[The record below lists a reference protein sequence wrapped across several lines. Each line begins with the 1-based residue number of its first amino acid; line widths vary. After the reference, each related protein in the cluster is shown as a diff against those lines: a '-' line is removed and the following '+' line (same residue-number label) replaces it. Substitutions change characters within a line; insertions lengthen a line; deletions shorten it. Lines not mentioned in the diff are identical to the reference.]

1 MKKSCLLAA
10 ACDCVCLISMAGTP
24 AFGSTTYDITTI
36 GLTDAEHT
44 RSTGNYRES
53 HAQYLNKAGQA
64 LGYASRFNGITST
77 GRSVW
82 LYDGMTTLNI
92 GLTDAG
98 HTNSSTGYQGNEAM
112 RLNEAGQALG
122 HASRFNGATSTGSS
136 AWLYN
141 GTTTQEI
148 GLTDAGHTNSSTGYQ
163 SNNADYLNEAGQV
176 LGHASRFNGI
186 TYTGR
191 SAWLY
196 DGMTTLNIGL
206 TDAGHTNSSTGY
218 QENYAYPLNEA
229 GQALG
234 RAERYNGATS
244 VGQSVWLYNGTTT
257 LNIGLTDAGHTN
269 SSTSYQYN
277 NADDLNEAGQVV
289 GIAERYNGAMS
300 TGMSAWLYN
309 GTTTQEIGLTDA
321 GHTNSSTGYQYNY
334 ANRLNEAGQALGF
347 AERFNGTTSVG
358 QSAWLYNGTTTQEI
372 GLMDAGHT
380 NSSTGYQH
388 NYANRLNE
396 AGQAAGYANR
406 FNGTTSVGQSAW
418 LYNGTTTLNIG
429 LTDAGHT
436 DSSTGYQYND
446 AYRLNEAGQV
456 AGFAERYNGAT
467 YTGQSAWFYD
477 ATINQTYSMDLSINP
492 TDGYASSNFL
502 YLGDDGLGLGY
513 YSLFD
518 TGGSDL
524 GIRAFSF
531 TVEDGVLDLGSLVAD
546 LSGEGWLYLAD
557 AIRANGAGQIIGS
570 GLLDD
575 MTSGSVAYL
584 LTPPDTDSD
593 GVPDGSDNCTDVANV
608 DQLDTDSDGYGN
620 LCDGDLNN
628 DGSTNTLDLN
638 LYKLAHRS
646 ALGDANYD
654 VDVDFNG
661 DGSINT
667 LDLNIYKGLHRKPP
681 GPSCCAP

>member
-10 ACDCVCLISMAGTP
+10 ACDCVCLISMAGAP

-53 HAQYLNKAGQA
+53 HAQYLNEAGQA
-64 LGYASRFNGITST
+64 LGYASRFNGITYT
-77 GRSVW
+77 GRSAW

-122 HASRFNGATSTGSS
+122 TASRFNGATSTGSS

-176 LGHASRFNGI
+176 LGHASRFNGA
-186 TYTGR
+186 TSTGR
-191 SAWLY
+191 
-196 DGMTTLNIGL
+196 
-206 TDAGHTNSSTGY
+206 
-218 QENYAYPLNEA
+218 
-229 GQALG
+229 
-234 RAERYNGATS
+234 
-244 VGQSVWLYNGTTT
+244 
-257 LNIGLTDAGHTN
+257 
-269 SSTSYQYN
+269 
-277 NADDLNEAGQVV
+277 
-289 GIAERYNGAMS
+289 
-300 TGMSAWLYN
+300 SAWLYN

-321 GHTNSSTGYQYNY
+321 GHTNSSTGYQYNE
-334 ANRLNEAGQALGF
+334 ADLLNEAGQAVGT
-347 AERFNGTTSVG
+347 ANRYNGATSTG
-358 QSAWLYNGTTTQEI
+358 QSAWLYNGTTTQEV
-372 GLMDAGHT
+372 GLTDAGHT
-380 NSSTGYQH
+380 NSSTGYQY
-388 NYANRLNE
+388 NEADLLNE
-396 AGQAAGYANR
+396 AGQA
-406 FNGTTSVGQSAW
+406 V
-418 LYNGTTTLNIG
+418 
-429 LTDAGHT
+429 
-436 DSSTGYQYND
+436 
-446 AYRLNEAGQV
+446 
-456 AGFAERYNGAT
+456 GFAERYNGAT

-477 ATINQTYSMDLSINP
+477 ATIDQTYSMDLSINP
-492 TDGYASSNFL
+492 TDGYASSNFF
-502 YLGDDGLGLGY
+502 YLGNDGLGLGS

-518 TGGSDL
+518 TGGALL
-524 GIRAFSF
+524 GTRAFSF
-531 TVEDGVLDLGSLVAD
+531 TVEDGFLDLGSLVAD
-546 LSGEGWLYLAD
+546 LSGKGWLYLAY

-608 DQLDTDSDGYGN
+608 DQLDTDGDDYGN

-654 VDVDFNG
+654 VDADFNG
-661 DGSINT
+661 DGVINT

>member
-1 MKKSCLLAA
+1 MKRRHNLMVVT
-10 ACDCVCLISMAGTP
+10 ACVLGGAFALIGAP
-24 AFGSTTYDITTI
+24 AFGITTYDITTT

-44 RSTGNYRES
+44 RSTDNYRNS
-53 HAQYLNKAGQA
+53 HAQYLN
-64 LGYASRFNGITST
+64 
-77 GRSVW
+77 
-82 LYDGMTTLNI
+82 
-92 GLTDAG
+92 
-98 HTNSSTGYQGNEAM
+98 
-112 RLNEAGQALG
+112 EAGQAV
-122 HASRFNGATSTGSS
+122 
-136 AWLYN
+136 
-141 GTTTQEI
+141 
-148 GLTDAGHTNSSTGYQ
+148 GY
-163 SNNADYLNEAGQV
+163 AERY
-176 LGHASRFNGI
+176 NGI

-191 SAWLY
+191 SA
-196 DGMTTLNIGL
+196 
-206 TDAGHTNSSTGY
+206 
-218 QENYAYPLNEA
+218 
-229 GQALG
+229 
-234 RAERYNGATS
+234 
-244 VGQSVWLYNGTTT
+244 WLYNGTTT

-269 SSTSYQYN
+269 SSTGYQLNNTSRLNEAGQALGSASRFNGTTSVGQSAWLYNGMTTLNIGLTDSGHTNSNTGYQSNSAEFLNEAGQSLGHASRFNGDTNIGRSTWLYNGTTTLNIGLTDASHTDSSTGYQDNYHTDLNEAGQALGTASRYNGATYAGDSVWLYDGATTVNIGLTDAGHTNSNTGYQRN
-277 NADDLNEAGQVV
+277 NAYFLNEAGQVV
-289 GIAERYNGAMS
+289 GIAERYNGSTS
-300 TGMSAWLYN
+300 TGLSAWLYN
-309 GTTTQEIGLTDA
+309 GTTTQEIGLMDA
-321 GHTNSSTGYQYNY
+321 GHTNSSTGYQHNY

-372 GLMDAGHT
+372 GLKDAGHT

-418 LYNGTTTLNIG
+418 LYNGTTTQEIGLTDAGHTNSSTGYQYNQADHLNEAGQVAGFAERYNGIASTGRSAWLYNGTTTLNIG

-436 DSSTGYQYND
+436 NSSTGYQYNEAD
-446 AYRLNEAGQV
+446 LLNEAGQV
-456 AGFAERYNGAT
+456 TGFAERYNGAT

-477 ATINQTYSMDLSINP
+477 ATIDQTYSMDLSINP

-518 TGGSDL
+518 TGGNDL

-584 LTPPDTDSD
+584 LTPQA
-593 GVPDGSDNCTDVANV
+593 VPVPPAVWLFGS
-608 DQLDTDSDGYGN
+608 
-620 LCDGDLNN
+620 
-628 DGSTNTLDLN
+628 
-638 LYKLAHRS
+638 
-646 ALGDANYD
+646 
-654 VDVDFNG
+654 
-661 DGSINT
+661 
-667 LDLNIYKGLHRKPP
+667 GLVGLVSFARQKR
-681 GPSCCAP
+681 AT